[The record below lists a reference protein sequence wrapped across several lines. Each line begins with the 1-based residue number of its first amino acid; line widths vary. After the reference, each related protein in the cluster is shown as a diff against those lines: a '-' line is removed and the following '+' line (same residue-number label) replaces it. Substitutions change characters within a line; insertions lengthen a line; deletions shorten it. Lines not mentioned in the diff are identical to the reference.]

1 MQPRYHYWLQSYS
14 AQSKAPW
21 FHSWYSPNSK
31 TRRNT
36 IPVIVHDCKLEI
48 WIIEANG
55 KRRVIS
61 TSKIKKM
68 TATRKNRNENG
79 RRAVPFGSNPHSK
92 GEFFSRSEV
101 VFFDNKEAI
110 IITKLEINRMIVIP
124 ENKIMIVF
132 SKNLLSPASWKPA
145 ILLY

>member
-1 MQPRYHYWLQSYS
+1 
-14 AQSKAPW
+14 
-21 FHSWYSPNSK
+21 
-31 TRRNT
+31 
-36 IPVIVHDCKLEI
+36 
-48 WIIEANG
+48 
-55 KRRVIS
+55 
-61 TSKIKKM
+61 M